1 MMLFLAFLHYLL
13 FLFSRLIYAQ
23 RCAIIVNDTRTE
35 NVGNYNATRKTAET
49 MDMGGTMYSLYI

>member
-23 RCAIIVNDTRTE
+23 RCAIIVNDTRTKRGAKNE
-35 NVGNYNATRKTAET
+35 HRY
-49 MDMGGTMYSLYI
+49 L